1 MASPPPAGKAAM
13 LCGGFDP
20 RLRPREAAGMTAA
33 VPGPPEHVRD
43 FLGYGPNP
51 PDPRWPGGARL
62 ALSFVLN
69 YEEGAESSVLNGDPH
84 SEAYLHEIPG
94 GQPRAGERD
103 LVAESQFDYGAR
115 AGVWRVLRL
124 FAERGLP
131 LTVYAVGRALEL
143 NPGAGRA
150 FAEAGHEVA
159 SHGWRWI
166 DYRAVP
172 EEVERAEIA
181 RCVAAIERSAGS
193 RPVGWYTGR
202 VSPRTRR
209 LVAEHGGFLYDSDS
223 YADDLPYYVQ
233 VSGKPHLVIP
243 YALDNNDMKF
253 AVPPG
258 FTANDGFT
266 QHLRDAFDVLLRE
279 GRRQPKMM
287 SVGLHCRLAGR
298 PGRAAALERFLD
310 HVARSPDVWVCRRAD
325 IARHWL
331 AVHPPG
337 TQARR

>member
-1 MASPPPAGKAAM
+1 MPAAAAP
-13 LCGGFDP
+13 D
-20 RLRPREAAGMTAA
+20 
-33 VPGPPEHVRD
+33 PPEHARD
-43 FLGYGPNP
+43 LAGYGPTP

-69 YEEGAESSVLNGDPH
+69 YEEGAENSILEGDPH
-84 SEAYLHEIPG
+84 SETYLHEVPG
-94 GQPRAGERD
+94 GQPRLGERD

-115 AGVWRVLRL
+115 VGVWRILRL

-143 NPGAGRA
+143 NPAVGHA
-150 FAEAGHEVA
+150 FAAAGHEVA

-172 EEVERAEIA
+172 EETERAEIA
-181 RCVAAIERSAGS
+181 RCVAVIERTTGS

-223 YADDLPYYVQ
+223 YADDLPYYVRAA
-233 VSGKPHLVIP
+233 GRPHLVIP
-243 YALDNNDMKF
+243 YTLDNNDMKF

-266 QHLRDAFDVLLRE
+266 QHLRDAFDLLRRE
-279 GRRQPKMM
+279 GGRMM

-310 HVARSPDVWVCRRAD
+310 HVMRCGADVWVCRRAD
-325 IARHWL
+325 IARHWWKE
-331 AVHPPG
+331 HPPSG
-337 TQARR
+337 ADPGSPGGKE